1 MSLID
6 AAIAHFESVQK
17 ALRLSPLLRRGSAV
31 LFILLV
37 GGFQSHMLPGFAKT
51 PFYLIPLIPL
61 AFLES
66 LPVAAGFCVAAA
78 AVSLAADIRAD
89 FDSIVLVFPYWSAI
103 ARLIGFLLITTAI
116 SMAVRENRQLHL
128 SESALQDKA
137 GELEAKNRALE
148 ESMQELHR
156 LQTALLAK
164 ERQAA
169 VGEAALIA
177 TYEMERPLMSI
188 SVFSDELLR
197 LAEPEAPVHPIAEKI
212 SERVEDIERIMK
224 SVRDV
229 RKEKEGA

>member
-1 MSLID
+1 MSFVD

-17 ALRLSPLLRRGSAV
+17 ALRLSPVLRRGSAL

-51 PFYLIPLIPL
+51 PFYLIALIPL
-61 AFLES
+61 AFLDS
-66 LPVAAGFCVAAA
+66 LPIAAAFSVVAAV
-78 AVSLAADIRAD
+78 VSLAADLRAD
-89 FDSIVLVFPYWSAI
+89 FDSVLLIFPYWSAI
-103 ARLIGFLLITTAI
+103 ARLIGFLLITTAV
-116 SMAVRENRQLHL
+116 SLAVRENRELHL
-128 SESALQDKA
+128 SQSA
-137 GELEAKNRALE
+137 LEAKNRALE
-148 ESMQELHR
+148 ESLQELHR
-156 LQTALLAK
+156 LQAALLAK

-197 LAEPEAPVHPIAEKI
+197 LTETGAQAHPIAEKL

-224 SVRDV
+224 NVRDV
-229 RKEKEGA
+229 RKEKEA